1 MLMFRTRLCRERIL
15 RGRKKPA
22 QWPVNMA
29 VKLPISIV
37 DDSDY
42 ALSKRTDMYLLV
54 IYQKAFGN
62 NTIAGKMVPIDAQIG
77 SSTSY
82 FGTSAGAS
90 HPFAA
95 RVGIRHKF

>member
-1 MLMFRTRLCRERIL
+1 
-15 RGRKKPA
+15 
-22 QWPVNMA
+22 MA

-42 ALSKRTDMYLLV
+42 ALSKRTDVYLLV

-62 NTIAGKMVPIDAQIG
+62 NTIAGKRVPIDAQIG